1 VIKLLK
7 ELSEKYVPV
16 VDGDIQEEVFFG
28 GRNIKKNTYIL

>member
-16 VDGDIQEEVFFG
+16 VDGDIQEVFFG